1 MELRIE
7 HPGDNLDLALV
18 VERLAVADPSSVVD
32 RESASG
38 ALRIATVLAPAE
50 LCAALAAAGLRVR
63 EADLVYLPS
72 VCCGG
77 CGG

>member
-7 HPGDNLDLALV
+7 HPGDDLDLALM
-18 VERLAVADPSSVVD
+18 VERLAMADPSSVVD
-32 RESASG
+32 RESADG
-38 ALRIATVLAPAE
+38 ALRIATLLAPAE
-50 LCAALAAAGLRVR
+50 LRAVLATAGLRVR

>member
-1 MELRIE
+1 
-7 HPGDNLDLALV
+7 
-18 VERLAVADPSSVVD
+18 VVD
-32 RESASG
+32 REVLSG
-38 ALRIATVLAPAE
+38 ALRIATLMTTPE
-50 LCAALAAAGLRVR
+50 LLAALQGAGLALT